1 MTNFLFI
8 ALILAMLATLGA
20 LVAGIVVMTKG
31 GDLNKR
37 YGQKLMRLR
46 VFLQGLAL
54 VLFALALL
62 SGGNHENL
70 GAD

>member
-1 MTNFLFI
+1 MTNILFI
-8 ALILAMLATLGA
+8 ALVLAMFATLGA

-31 GDLNKR
+31 GALNQK

-62 SGGNHENL
+62 SGGSS
-70 GAD
+70 

>member
-1 MTNFLFI
+1 MNTFLLI
-8 ALILAMLATLGA
+8 ALVLAMLATLGA

-31 GDLNKR
+31 GELNKK
-37 YGQKLMRLR
+37 YGQKLMRAR

-62 SGGNHENL
+62 AGGQ
-70 GAD
+70 G